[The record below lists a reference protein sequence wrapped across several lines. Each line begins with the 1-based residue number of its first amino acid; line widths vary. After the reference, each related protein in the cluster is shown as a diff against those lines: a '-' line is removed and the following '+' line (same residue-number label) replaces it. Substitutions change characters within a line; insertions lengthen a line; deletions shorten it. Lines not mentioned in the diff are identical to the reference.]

1 MFRKKEYAILMVIA
15 AALIAYLSLH
25 QKDKTHYQLPE
36 APPLETGEITRIDI
50 ASPSGKKSLKRKDDR
65 WYVEPEGYLVD
76 NEKATDML
84 EVIGKLTI
92 TDLVSSSAN
101 YTRYELDE
109 AQKISVSAWEG
120 STAVRTLEIGK
131 AAPTFQ
137 HTYLRFGDDE
147 NVYQARGHFRLKF
160 DQSAEELRDKRVL
173 TFNADDIQSIDL
185 AMEGAS
191 LGLTKDTQRP
201 PAAAETAKETPTQ
214 ANQDQEKAL
223 WRSDTGIDI
232 DQNTVKTLLSDLS
245 ALECT
250 QFINDGGPDGL
261 TPPTLQ
267 ITLTGKE
274 EHTLAM
280 FTPEEDDTAKVP
292 ARSSLKDTPFFL
304 SEWKATSIKEAA
316 EKLMGK
322 EETPSGQETNEPA
335 SDAKK
340 SPKS

>member
-1 MFRKKEYAILMVIA
+1 MFRKKEYVILVVIA

-36 APPLETGEITRIDI
+36 AAHLETGKITRIDLTT
-50 ASPSGKKSLKRKDDR
+50 PTGKKSLKRKDDR
-65 WYVEPEGYLVD
+65 WYIEPEGYLID
-76 NEKATDML
+76 EEKITDML

-101 YTRYELDE
+101 YARYELDE

-120 STAVRTLEIGK
+120 STAVRTLDIGK

-137 HTYLRFGDDE
+137 HTYLRFDDDE

-160 DQSAEELRDKRVL
+160 DQSAEELRDKTVL

-191 LGLTKDTQRP
+191 LGLKKDISPP
-201 PAAAETAKETPTQ
+201 PAAAETAKETPPQ
-214 ANQDQEKAL
+214 ANQDQEKTL
-223 WRSDTGIDI
+223 WHSDAGIDV

-250 QFINDGGPDGL
+250 QFINDGEPDGPP
-261 TPPTLQ
+261 PPTLQ

-274 EHTLAM
+274 KHTLAV
-280 FTPEEDDTAKVP
+280 FAPEEGDADKVP
-292 ARSSLKDTPFFL
+292 ARSSFKDTPFFL

-316 EKLMGK
+316 AKLMGK
-322 EETPSGQETNEPA
+322 EEKPPEQETNGPA
-335 SDAKK
+335 GDAKE